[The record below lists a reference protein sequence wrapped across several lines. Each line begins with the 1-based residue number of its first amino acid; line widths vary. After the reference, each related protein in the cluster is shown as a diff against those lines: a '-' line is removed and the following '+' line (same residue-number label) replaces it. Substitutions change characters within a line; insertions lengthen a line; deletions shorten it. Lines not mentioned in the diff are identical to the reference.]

1 MFENGAMPY
10 WYDWGPEE
18 ADRLA
23 GEIVAEKTSGKMPAA
38 ERRAVFSY
46 GMPGS
51 GKSRLIEGLGRKD
64 VSLAVLSIDEIFQRS
79 PHFADI
85 VRPPRFNRHDD
96 PFSDRAFMEFGGD
109 VMGYAIERLKEM
121 PYSVAVDGLGG
132 QMLPQMYK
140 YLEKSGYR
148 TRIVVAAVPKRIMD
162 MNMLTR
168 FIAVRTGG
176 DRHFSFALELS
187 LIHI

>member
-1 MFENGAMPY
+1 
-10 WYDWGPEE
+10 
-18 ADRLA
+18 
-23 GEIVAEKTSGKMPAA
+23 
-38 ERRAVFSY
+38 
-46 GMPGS
+46 
-51 GKSRLIEGLGRKD
+51 
-64 VSLAVLSIDEIFQRS
+64 
-79 PHFADI
+79 
-85 VRPPRFNRHDD
+85 
-96 PFSDRAFMEFGGD
+96 MEFGGD

-176 DRHFSFALELS
+176 DRHFSFALERSKKMVEYYASYVDS
-187 LIHI
+187 LQKLGFELQIVNPADGRNLGGNRASAGFLKEFSRPLTAFETAELRRRRELLLPRVEKVADPVERRQLRNALDCCLRPFAAPEYKFSR